1 MGSGFKKKKGQIDM
15 GQTGHNSLDW
25 DAYRWCVKNN
35 IAISPK
41 AYSTT
46 QWYIDIKNK
55 DRTHTS
61 PDTYVKTEIW
71 KKLFEHCKYYY
82 HKHRK

>member
-1 MGSGFKKKKGQIDM
+1 MGSGSKKKKGQIDM
-15 GQTGHNSLDW
+15 GQTGHSSLDW
-25 DAYRWCVKNN
+25 NAYRWCVKNN

-61 PDTYVKTEIW
+61 PDTYGKTEIW
-71 KKLFEHCKYYY
+71 NKIFEYCKYYY
-82 HKHRK
+82 DKHRK